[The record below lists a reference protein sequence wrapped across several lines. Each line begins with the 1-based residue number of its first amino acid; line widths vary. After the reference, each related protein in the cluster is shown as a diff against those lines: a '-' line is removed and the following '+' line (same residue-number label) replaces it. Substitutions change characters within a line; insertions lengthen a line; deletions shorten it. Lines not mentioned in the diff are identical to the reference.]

1 MIKKSVDY
9 LNGKLFPM
17 ILKFSIPAAVS
28 LLITAVYN
36 IVDRMFVGNFN
47 GTSALAS
54 WENAAA
60 RLPSAS
66 MPWCQ
71 ASWRLWL
78 CQPAV
83 SVKGFSLSS
92 EITTVRET
100 TNVSWQHY
108 IRRPCSPFPSLVLF
122 GLQCCFSQDKF
133 WRRLAGREKCS
144 KSVLPACV
152 LTSASRQ
159 FWDLSCWQRFY
170 LCILSGK
177 RKDTWWLLKGSRT

>member
-36 IVDRMFVGNFN
+36 IVDSIFVGNFN

-60 RLPSAS
+60 ILPSAS

-71 ASWRLWL
+71 AS
-78 CQPAV
+78 
-83 SVKGFSLSS
+83 
-92 EITTVRET
+92 
-100 TNVSWQHY
+100 
-108 IRRPCSPFPSLVLF
+108 
-122 GLQCCFSQDKF
+122 
-133 WRRLAGREKCS
+133 
-144 KSVLPACV
+144 
-152 LTSASRQ
+152 
-159 FWDLSCWQRFY
+159 
-170 LCILSGK
+170 
-177 RKDTWWLLKGSRT
+177 